1 MPCYNSQASYNY
13 AIALKENDRLIG
25 YVYLHDIGGENDLGY
40 ALAKQ
45 YWGQGYASEACR
57 AVVAQLREDGL
68 PYITATHDV
77 NNPRSGEVMKKIG
90 MKYECSYDEFWQP
103 KNIWVIFKK
112 YRLIL
117 NGI

>member
-1 MPCYNSQASYNY
+1 M
-13 AIALKENDRLIG
+13 
-25 YVYLHDIGGENDLGY
+25 GY

-45 YWGQGYASEACR
+45 YWRQGYASEACW

-90 MKYECSYDEFWQP
+90 MKYECSYDEFWQRRIFGSFS
-103 KNIWVIFKK
+103 KNIAL
-112 YRLIL
+112 Y
-117 NGI
+117 